1 MHLLQNTASN
11 NAHTK
16 GSKMLKKIIL
26 TASIVVVI
34 GLLAFGAVTRTSAS
48 NENSEAA
55 NGGNGRGGRSGQTQG
70 ISDTGTGTTS
80 GYGAGANNGVAGTG
94 LTLPAA
100 TDSLS
105 AEEAEAL
112 LFMREEEKL
121 AHDVYIALYDL
132 WKVNTF
138 TNIAASEQAH
148 MDAVLQLIQ
157 RYGLTDSASTQVGVF
172 TNPELQTLYNTLMAQ
187 GKLSLADALK
197 VGAAIEEVDI
207 RDLQDLSA
215 KIDNADL
222 LQVFANLEKGS
233 ESHLRA
239 FTTALT
245 AQTGETYTP
254 QFLDQDTYTTILAQT
269 SGNGNGYRGGRK

>member
-1 MHLLQNTASN
+1 MV
-11 NAHTK
+11 
-16 GSKMLKKIIL
+16 KKIIL

-70 ISDTGTGTTS
+70 ISDTGTATTS

-94 LTLPAA
+94 LALPAA

-121 AHDVYIALYDL
+121 AHDVYVALYDL

-157 RYGLTDSASTQVGVF
+157 RYGLTDSASTQAGVF

-254 QFLDQDTYTTILAQT
+254 QFLDQDTYTAILAQT

>member
-1 MHLLQNTASN
+1 MF
-11 NAHTK
+11 
-16 GSKMLKKIIL
+16 KKIIL

-80 GYGAGANNGVAGTG
+80 AYGAGTNNGVAGTG
-94 LTLPAA
+94 LALPAA

-121 AHDVYIALYDL
+121 AHDVYVALYDL
-132 WKVNTF
+132 WNVNTF

-157 RYGLTDSASTQVGVF
+157 RYDLTDPASSQAGVF

-207 RDLQDLSA
+207 RDLKDLSA

-222 LQVFANLEKGS
+222 LQMFANLEKGS